1 MSSNEDTTKSIETE
15 FNIAQFKLQVQQM
28 SEAQAK
34 ELLIKLYESSLVKE
48 ETYKKLIKHQWGL

>member
-1 MSSNEDTTKSIETE
+1 MSSNENTKSIETE
-15 FNIAQFKLQVQQM
+15 FNIAQFKLQVQRM

-34 ELLIKLYESSLVKE
+34 DLLIKLYESSLVKE